1 MERKTKYSGFGRT
14 HITTCK
20 LLTGE
25 IVEYDL
31 CDSEEENE
39 GFELIGRGIIWK
51 VDGVIQGYNIKR
63 ESDLKYFFKRK

>member
-1 MERKTKYSGFGRT
+1 MGRT